1 MLYYFMSTGCAGVQ
15 VPGMW
20 CR

>member
-1 MLYYFMSTGCAGVQ
+1 MSTGCAGVQ